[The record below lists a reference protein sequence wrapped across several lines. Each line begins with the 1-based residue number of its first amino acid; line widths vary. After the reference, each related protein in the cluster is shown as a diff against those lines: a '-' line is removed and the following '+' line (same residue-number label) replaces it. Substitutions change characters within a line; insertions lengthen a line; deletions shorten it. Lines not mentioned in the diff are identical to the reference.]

1 MNEKNK
7 VKRGGFKNI
16 NMKRRRRKREDIY
29 KKNKVKRGG
38 FNNINEEKK
47 KKKGEEMYEKN
58 KVKRGGFNNIN
69 VQVWIIK
76 RPHTNINIER
86 RVGRGKEGLR
96 GIERAWEGLG
106 ELEGLESGWEV
117 VERGLEVLRGVRG
130 VECVERS

>member
-1 MNEKNK
+1 
-7 VKRGGFKNI
+7 
-16 NMKRRRRKREDIY
+16 MKRRRRK
-29 KKNKVKRGG
+29 K
-38 FNNINEEKK
+38 EKK
-47 KKKGEEMYEKN
+47 CIEKN

-117 VERGLEVLRGVRG
+117 VERGLEVLRGVIG